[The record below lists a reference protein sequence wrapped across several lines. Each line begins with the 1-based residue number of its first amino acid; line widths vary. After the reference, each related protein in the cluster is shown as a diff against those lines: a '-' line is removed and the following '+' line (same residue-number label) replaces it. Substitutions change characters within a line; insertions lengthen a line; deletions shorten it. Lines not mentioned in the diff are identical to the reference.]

1 MSWWLTTLCVVIGVP
16 VRVVVVVVCIPLCCG
31 VVLLIVRGAVCY
43 VVDGHSAV
51 ARIA

>member
-1 MSWWLTTLCVVIGVP
+1 MLPSLLTMLVLRVP
-16 VRVVVVVVCIPLCCG
+16 VRVAVVVVCIPLCCG